1 MISALASTVNM
12 FVGGR
17 AGVGPAWTRGE
28 MERPAGEK
36 SMGTWTA
43 AVYTPEQQA
52 RLGVDEM
59 GQPLEEE
66 PEPPPPAPAEVREVM
81 FSYVSAAT
89 FAGAR
94 HQPCRFRTSLCPD
107 RCGHASEVYGFTLD
121 SLEVTKNDASTHARW
136 VTPVEVASTH
146 MVGES
151 DLKQYLEL
159 ARSLA
164 VVSVSG

>member
-1 MISALASTVNM
+1 MTDPAAAEPHLVRPGNREVLRPAQQAHTTANNIPPINTSTAFFVNTRHKSTEHCTHSSTSKRERDNDLALDLGTCQHRDVNM

-66 PEPPPPAPAEVREVM
+66 L
-81 FSYVSAAT
+81 AT
-89 FAGAR
+89 TALHF
-94 HQPCRFRTSLCPD
+94 
-107 RCGHASEVYGFTLD
+107 Y
-121 SLEVTKNDASTHARW
+121 
-136 VTPVEVASTH
+136 
-146 MVGES
+146 
-151 DLKQYLEL
+151 
-159 ARSLA
+159 
-164 VVSVSG
+164 